1 MSNRIPIEIG
11 EWYHCYNRGVDKRK
25 VFASTK
31 DYERML
37 LLMYAANATKGRRA
51 SNAHRIP
58 LHRVLHKDSMQDRSP
73 LVEVGAYS
81 LMPNHVHFILKE
93 VEEGGVAT
101 FMQRVFT
108 GYTMYFNRKT
118 QRTGALFAG
127 TYKSKHLSSDR
138 YFKHAINYVHMN
150 PIELFE
156 PNWKQGAGN
165 LGSVEE
171 KLRAYKYSSL
181 LEHIGIE
188 RPERKILGNEV
199 FTLFDAPASISTMLF
214 EAQAYYRDSISA

>member
-1 MSNRIPIEIG
+1 
-11 EWYHCYNRGVDKRK
+11 
-25 VFASTK
+25 
-31 DYERML
+31 
-37 LLMYAANATKGRRA
+37 
-51 SNAHRIP
+51 
-58 LHRVLHKDSMQDRSP
+58 
-73 LVEVGAYS
+73 
-81 LMPNHVHFILKE
+81 MPNHVHFILKE